1 MKPAEFTGVSVRRF
15 FLFSLVFLPLCFYIW
30 HVLAPAIAIPVGWSV
45 EKIAIT
51 FWPDLFSVMELS
63 KAQLF
68 VEMSMGEKEGKILP
82 ASIAGNRLGFYVET
96 RLLTFS
102 LPFYSALLLAIPNGS
117 FNRHHVIGLIFIL
130 IFCIAGAVGFCL
142 KESLILLGP
151 GLFEESVFLPIEL
164 IVFFYQFSILI
175 FPTLGPVLIL
185 GVIYHIEGADAESDI
200 S

>member
-1 MKPAEFTGVSVRRF
+1 MKPTEFNGASVRRF

-30 HVLAPAIAIPVGWSV
+30 HIFAPAIAIPIGWIV
-45 EKIAIT
+45 EKIATT

-68 VEMSMGEKEGKILP
+68 VEMSVGEKEGNILP
-82 ASIAGNRLGFYVET
+82 ASIVGNRLGFYVET
-96 RLLTFS
+96 RLMTFS
-102 LPFYSALLLAIPNGS
+102 LPFYSALLFAIPNGS
-117 FNRHHVIGLIFIL
+117 FNRHHIIGLILIL
-130 IFCIAGAVGFCL
+130 IFCIAGSVGFCL

-151 GLFEESVFLPIEL
+151 DLFEDSVFLPIEL

-200 S
+200 

>member
-1 MKPAEFTGVSVRRF
+1 MKSAEFNGVSVRRF

-30 HVLAPAIAIPVGWSV
+30 HVLAPAIAIPIGWIV
-45 EKIAIT
+45 EKIATT
-51 FWPDLFSVMELS
+51 FWPDLFSIIELS
-63 KAQLF
+63 KAQLY
-68 VEMSMGEKEGKILP
+68 VEMSVGEKEGNILP
-82 ASIAGNRLGFYVET
+82 ASIVGNRLGFYVET
-96 RLLTFS
+96 RLMTFS

-117 FNRHHVIGLIFIL
+117 FNRHYVLGLIFIL
-130 IFCIAGAVGFCL
+130 IFCIAGSVGFCL

-151 GLFEESVFLPIEL
+151 DLFEDSVFLPIEL

-185 GVIYHIEGADAESDI
+185 GVIYHIEGADTESDV

>member
-1 MKPAEFTGVSVRRF
+1 MKPAEFNGVSVKRF

-30 HVLAPAIAIPVGWSV
+30 HVLAPAIAIPIGWIV
-45 EKIAIT
+45 EKIATT

-63 KAQLF
+63 KAQLYM
-68 VEMSMGEKEGKILP
+68 EMSVGEKEGNILP

-96 RLLTFS
+96 RLMTFS
-102 LPFYSALLLAIPNGS
+102 LPFYSALLLSIPNGS
-117 FNRHHVIGLIFIL
+117 FNRHHVMGLIFIL
-130 IFCIAGAVGFCL
+130 IFCIAGSVGFCL

-151 GLFEESVFLPIEL
+151 DLFEDTVFLPIEL

-185 GVIYHIEGADAESDI
+185 GIIYHIEGAHTESDI